1 MKLKQI
7 EVQRTY
13 NLGNY
18 ENIKLTA
25 TYDVGERDG
34 LTDAMQAARIA
45 LDDTFAAMYRGAN
58 IPAQT
63 TNDKP
68 AEQQQNVQ
76 QQNAQQQVETPKK
89 PIVTNG
95 SKLLQRI
102 VDRIVAKTDGKGA
115 PLAPV
120 TMEQIL
126 ENYELAEDAE
136 KIIRTA
142 LYLNAD

>member
-18 ENIKLTA
+18 ENIKLSA
-25 TYDVGERDG
+25 TYEVDEHDG
-34 LTDAMQAARIA
+34 LTDAVQAARNA

-58 IPAQT
+58 VPAQPT
-63 TNDKP
+63 TGKP
-68 AEQQQNVQ
+68 AEQQQP
-76 QQNAQQQVETPKK
+76 EK
-89 PIVTNG
+89 PLVTNG
-95 SKLLQRI
+95 SKLLQRL
-102 VDRIVAKTDGKGA
+102 VDRIAAKTDGKGA

-126 ENYELAEDAE
+126 ENYNLTEDAE

>member
-18 ENIKLTA
+18 ENIRLTA
-25 TYDVGERDG
+25 TYEVGERDG
-34 LTDAMQAARIA
+34 LTDAIQAARKA
-45 LDDTFAAMYRGAN
+45 LDDTFAAIYRGASV
-58 IPAQT
+58 PAQPAT
-63 TNDKP
+63 DKA
-68 AEQQQNVQ
+68 AEQKQPEQAV
-76 QQNAQQQVETPKK
+76 APKK
-89 PIVTNG
+89 PLVTNG
-95 SKLLQRI
+95 SKLLQRL
-102 VDRIVAKTDGKGA
+102 VDRIAAKTDEKGA

-136 KIIRTA
+136 KVVRTA
-142 LYLNAD
+142 LYLNDD

>member
-18 ENIKLTA
+18 ENVKLAA
-25 TYDVGERDG
+25 TYEVGECDE
-34 LTDAMQAARIA
+34 LADAMQAARVA

-58 IPAQT
+58 VPAQPKIG
-63 TNDKP
+63 N
-68 AEQQQNVQ
+68 AEEQEKQQQQ
-76 QQNAQQQVETPKK
+76 PKK
-89 PIVTNG
+89 PLVTNG
-95 SKLLQRI
+95 SKLLQRL
-102 VDRIVAKTDGKGA
+102 VDRIAAKTDKNGA

>member
-25 TYDVGERDG
+25 TYEVGERDG
-34 LTDAMQAARIA
+34 LTDAIQAARTA
-45 LDDTFAAMYRGAN
+45 LDNTFATMYRGAN
-58 IPAQT
+58 VPAQPT
-63 TNDKP
+63 TDKEAEKKQ
-68 AEQQQNVQ
+68 AEQVG
-76 QQNAQQQVETPKK
+76 APKK
-89 PIVTNG
+89 PLVTSG
-95 SKLLQRI
+95 SKLLQRL
-102 VDRIVAKTDGKGA
+102 VDRIAAKTDGKGA

-126 ENYELAEDAE
+126 ENYELAADAE

>member
-25 TYDVGERDG
+25 TYEVGERDG
-34 LTDAMQAARIA
+34 LADAMQAARVA

-58 IPAQT
+58 VPAQPKT
-63 TNDKP
+63 GNAEEQEKQQEHAGTSEKP
-68 AEQQQNVQ
+68 LVS
-76 QQNAQQQVETPKK
+76 
-89 PIVTNG
+89 NG
-95 SKLLQRI
+95 SKLLQRL
-102 VDRIVAKTDGKGA
+102 VDRIAAKTDKNGA

>member
-25 TYDVGERDG
+25 TYEVGECDG
-34 LTDAMQAARIA
+34 LTDAIQAARTA
-45 LDDTFAAMYRGAN
+45 LDNTFAAMYRGAN
-58 IPAQT
+58 VPAQPT
-63 TNDKP
+63 TDKEAERKK
-68 AEQQQNVQ
+68 AEQVGTHKN
-76 QQNAQQQVETPKK
+76 PL
-89 PIVTNG
+89 VTNG
-95 SKLLQRI
+95 SKLLQRLL
-102 VDRIVAKTDGKGA
+102 DRIAAKTDEKGA

-126 ENYELAEDAE
+126 ENYELAADAE

>member
-13 NLGNY
+13 NLGKY
-18 ENIKLTA
+18 ENIRLSS
-25 TYDVGERDG
+25 TYEVGEHDG
-34 LTDAMQAARIA
+34 LTDAMQAARRA

-58 IPAQT
+58 IPAQPT
-63 TNDKP
+63 TDKP
-68 AEQQQNVQ
+68 AEQQQEERSVQ
-76 QQNAQQQVETPKK
+76 QQPKK
-89 PIVTNG
+89 PLVTNG

-102 VDRIVAKTDGKGA
+102 VDRIAAKTDEKGA
-115 PLAPV
+115 PLAPI

>member
-25 TYDVGERDG
+25 TYEVGELDR
-34 LTDAMQAARIA
+34 LADAMQAARMA

-58 IPAQT
+58 VPVQT
-63 TNDKP
+63 MTDNTAERKQQEHAGASEKP
-68 AEQQQNVQ
+68 LVS
-76 QQNAQQQVETPKK
+76 
-89 PIVTNG
+89 NG
-95 SKLLQRI
+95 SKLLQRL
-102 VDRIVAKTDGKGA
+102 VDRIAAKTDKNGA

-126 ENYELAEDAE
+126 ENYELTEDAE

>member
-25 TYDVGERDG
+25 TYEVGERDG
-34 LTDAMQAARIA
+34 LADAIQSARAA

-58 IPAQT
+58 VPAQPKT
-63 TNDKP
+63 GN
-68 AEQQQNVQ
+68 AEEQEKQQQQ
-76 QQNAQQQVETPKK
+76 QQPKK
-89 PIVTNG
+89 PLVTNG
-95 SKLLQRI
+95 SKLLQRL
-102 VDRIVAKTDGKGA
+102 VDRIAAKTDEKGA

>member
-1 MKLKQI
+1 MKLKQV

-25 TYDVGERDG
+25 TYEVGERDG
-34 LTDAMQAARIA
+34 ITDAIQSARTA
-45 LDDTFAAMYRGAN
+45 LDNTFAAMYRGATV
-58 IPAQT
+58 PAQPT
-63 TNDKP
+63 TDKEEEKKQ
-68 AEQQQNVQ
+68 AEQ
-76 QQNAQQQVETPKK
+76 AGTPKK
-89 PIVTNG
+89 PLVTCG
-95 SKLLQRI
+95 SKLLQRL
-102 VDRIVAKTDGKGA
+102 VDRISAKTDEKGA

-126 ENYELAEDAE
+126 ENYELAADAE